1 MAEREQDRLATIGG
15 RMRAV
20 RLARGM
26 TAGDVAEQLH
36 VSRPT
41 ITTWETDKVEK
52 IDHDKLVDF
61 AKLADVSLKW
71 LMAGVGK
78 RPDLNLDINERAFV
92 GKRRNGIAE
101 AMVAMTGVPLHPT
114 VEAMARLPREEAWNV
129 FKGMFNTDPMILGL
143 LSHLP
148 TAGSVWPKADRK
160 RWLQLLE
167 GSFDLIYKENEP

>member
-1 MAEREQDRLATIGG
+1 MAEREHDRLATIGG

-26 TAGDVAEQLH
+26 TAGDVAEELD

-41 ITTWETDKVEK
+41 ISTWETNQVENIDK
-52 IDHDKLVDF
+52 DKLVDF

-71 LMAGVGK
+71 LMAGIGK
-78 RPDLNLDINERAFV
+78 QPDLDLDVPDRAFV
-92 GKRRNGIAE
+92 GKRRDGIE
-101 AMVAMTGVPLHPT
+101 AL
-114 VEAMARLPREEAWNV
+114 ARLPHDMRHPHLTTLARLSREEIGGV
-129 FKGMFNTDPMILGL
+129 LKGMVHTDPMILGL

-148 TAGSVWPKADRK
+148 TAGSIWSKADRK

-167 GSFDLIYKENEP
+167 GCFDLIYKDNEP

>member
-1 MAEREQDRLATIGG
+1 MAEHEQDRLATIGG

-26 TAGDVAEQLH
+26 TASDVAEKLK

-52 IDHDKLVDF
+52 IDQNKLVDF
-61 AKLADVSLKW
+61 AELAGVSLKW
-71 LMAGVGK
+71 LMAGTG
-78 RPDLNLDINERAFV
+78 RQPDLRLDVPDRAFV
-92 GKRRNGIAE
+92 GKRRDGI
-101 AMVAMTGVPLHPT
+101 
-114 VEAMARLPREEAWNV
+114 EAMARRPPDEIGGI
-129 FKGMFNTDPMILGL
+129 FKGVVGTDPMILGL

-148 TAGSVWPKADRK
+148 TAGSVWPNADRK

>member
-26 TAGDVAEQLH
+26 TAGDIAEQLH

-52 IDHDKLVDF
+52 IDKDKLVDF

-71 LMAGVGK
+71 LMAGTGK
-78 RPDLNLDINERAFV
+78 KPDLNLDIHDRAFV
-92 GKRRNGIAE
+92 GKRFRDGTISVAAATKQE
-101 AMVAMTGVPLHPT
+101 AIELGDLMKLM
-114 VEAMARLPREEAWNV
+114 NV
-129 FKGMFNTDPMILGL
+129 DPMVRGL

-148 TAGSVWPKADRK
+148 TGGSVWPKADRK
-160 RWLQLLE
+160 RWLALLE